1 MSVRKALLALAV
13 SAIAVLD
20 VRAADW
26 PAKPVRFIVP
36 YTAGG
41 GTDIVAR
48 MIGARLSEL
57 YKQPFV
63 IENRPGANGT
73 IGGEAVIKAPADG
86 YTVLFESQSIAVTP
100 AIQKDPPY
108 DVLRAFQPVAQ
119 TVTQAFII
127 VSTASLPVKNLRE
140 VVALSK
146 TRPGGLNAAVSGSGT
161 LLSAEFFKLVANT
174 PLTIISYKGGSQ
186 AALALVSGE
195 SDIGFIDIPSIATQ
209 ISAGKVNAQA
219 VTTGKRIRL
228 LPDVPTA
235 AEAGLAD
242 YKVEGWLGVFVVAGT
257 PPDIVNRISNE
268 IRASVAS
275 PEISARIIQLGGEPT
290 PTSATEFTA
299 LVRAEIAHWKDVVAR
314 AKIKVE

>member
-1 MSVRKALLALAV
+1 MSVRKTLLALAV
-13 SAIAVLD
+13 SAITV
-20 VRAADW
+20 VNVQAADW
-26 PAKPVRFIVP
+26 PTKPVRFIVP

-57 YKQPFV
+57 YKQPFL

-73 IGGEAVIKAPADG
+73 IGGDVVLKAPADG
-86 YTVLFESQSIAVTP
+86 HTVLFESQSIAVTP
-100 AIQKDPPY
+100 AIKKEPPY
-108 DVLRAFQPVAQ
+108 DVMRAFQPVAQ

-127 VSTASLPVKNLRE
+127 VSTASLPVKNLHD
-140 VVALSK
+140 VIALSK

-161 LLSAEFFKLVANT
+161 YLSAEFFKLATNT
-174 PLTIISYKGGSQ
+174 PLTVIFYKGGSQ
-186 AALALVSGE
+186 AAVALISGE
-195 SDIGFIDIPSIATQ
+195 ADIGFIDVPSIATQ
-209 ISAGKVNAQA
+209 IAAGKVNAQA

-235 AEAGLAD
+235 AEAGVAG
-242 YKVEGWLGVFVVAGT
+242 YKVEGWLGVFVAAGT
-257 PPDIVNRISNE
+257 PSEIVNRISNE

-290 PTSATEFTA
+290 PTSAAEFTA
-299 LVRAEIAHWKDVVAR
+299 LVRAEIAHWKDVVVR

>member
-13 SAIAVLD
+13 SAITV
-20 VRAADW
+20 VNVQAADW
-26 PAKPVRFIVP
+26 PTKPVRFIVP

-48 MIGARLSEL
+48 MIGARLSNL
-57 YKQPFV
+57 YNQPFL

-73 IGGEAVIKAPADG
+73 IGGDVVIKAPADG
-86 YTVLFESQSIAVTP
+86 HTVLFESQSIAVTP
-100 AIQKDPPY
+100 AIKKELPY

-127 VSTASLPVKNLRE
+127 VSTASLPVKNLRD

-161 LLSAEFFKLVANT
+161 FLSAEFFKLATNT
-174 PLTIISYKGGSQ
+174 PLTVIFYKGGSQ
-186 AALALVSGE
+186 AAVALISGE
-195 SDIGFIDIPSIATQ
+195 ADIGFIDVPSIATQ

-228 LPDVPTA
+228 LPDVPTV
-235 AEAGLAD
+235 AEAGVAG
-242 YKVEGWLGVFVVAGT
+242 YKVEGWLGVFVAAGT
-257 PPDIVNRISNE
+257 PSDIVNRISNE

-275 PEISARIIQLGGEPT
+275 PEISARITQLGGEPT
-290 PTSATEFTA
+290 PTSAAEFTA
-299 LVRAEIAHWKDVVAR
+299 LVRAEVAQWKDVVAR